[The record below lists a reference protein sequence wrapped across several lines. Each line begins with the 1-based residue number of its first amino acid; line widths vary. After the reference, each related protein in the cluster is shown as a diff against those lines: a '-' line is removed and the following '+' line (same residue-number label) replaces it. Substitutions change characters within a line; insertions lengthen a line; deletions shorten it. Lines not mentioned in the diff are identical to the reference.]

1 MRMSPDGRGGSPV
14 LGYGELLQV
23 ISGMHCALEL
33 VELHTG
39 TVNMDQFLH
48 NRAVFL
54 AYHHSTG
61 DSKVAIE
68 P

>member
-1 MRMSPDGRGGSPV
+1 M

-61 DSKVAIE
+61 DSKVAIK